1 MSVANSRNIST
12 AVSLESAAFL
22 QKIIAKRQLDFF
34 SMEKKEQL
42 VKKNEEDEREKE
54 MEKITKLRSKFTKLF
69 KNFLDNKDA

>member
-1 MSVANSRNIST
+1 MNTTNVPPLLI
-12 AVSLESAAFL
+12 EFKKYCFKL

-54 MEKITKLRSKFTKLF
+54 IEKITKLRSKFTKLF